1 MTIKLIA
8 SDMDH
13 TLLTERGQLPP
24 DFVPTIHQLHA
35 KGIQFVAASGRPMY
49 TLEQMFPEFTDTMVY
64 VSDNG
69 GAIAYQ
75 GKILFKSLLPLADY
89 QRMVQFV
96 NQTSN
101 NIAVICG
108 MDAAYV
114 ETKYQAYDATLRQFY
129 TNIEYVPDLTQVR
142 VAANKFTIYFPGK
155 DSQAQYEAVFA
166 PEFESAYSV
175 TVAGVEWIDIM
186 NQGINKGHAMRFLA
200 DYFDL
205 TPAQM
210 MAFGDTY
217 NDKEMLQMVEHSYLM
232 GNAVDDMRQYATYR
246 ADTNENY
253 GVLKVIQKL
262 LLTPNQR

>member
-13 TLLTERGQLPP
+13 TLLTESGQLPP
-24 DFVPTIHQLHA
+24 NFIPTIQQLHA
-35 KGIQFVAASGRPMY
+35 KGVQFAAASGRPMY
-49 TLEQMFPEFTDTMVY
+49 TLKQMFPELTDTMVY

-69 GAIAYQ
+69 GAIGYQ
-75 GKILFKSLLPLADY
+75 GETLFKSLLPLADY

-96 NQTSN
+96 NQTPDG
-101 NIAVICG
+101 IGVICG

-114 ETKYQAYDATLRQFY
+114 ETQYRDYDATLRQFY
-129 TNIEYVPDLTQVR
+129 ANIEYVPDLTQVS
-142 VAANKFTIYFPGK
+142 VEANKFTIYFPGK

-166 PEFESAYSV
+166 PEFEPAYSV

-186 NQGINKGHAMRFLA
+186 NQGIDKGHAMRFLA
-200 DYFDL
+200 DYFNI

-217 NDKEMLQMVEHSYLM
+217 NDKEMLQTVEHSYLM
-232 GNAVDDMRQYATYR
+232 GNAADDMIQYATYR

-253 GVLKVIQKL
+253 GVLKEIQKL
-262 LLTPNQR
+262 L